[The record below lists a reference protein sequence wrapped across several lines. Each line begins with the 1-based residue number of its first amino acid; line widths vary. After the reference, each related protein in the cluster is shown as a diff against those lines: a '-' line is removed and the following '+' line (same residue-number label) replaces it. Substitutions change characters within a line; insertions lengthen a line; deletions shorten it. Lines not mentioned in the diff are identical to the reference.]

1 MSREAAQHVE
11 MNNPDQNVHQ
21 EDEQKQEICL
31 FSIWQDSP
39 ATAEAGGRHLIVDD
53 GLRPLLNS
61 DCVHPLGPT
70 EHEES
75 CLTVVPPGQQRP
87 HHGPK
92 AEQVSPGAVNLRTF
106 GWVSPNMDFSFRGHS
121 RTKLPN
127 PVLQQKGS
135 WSNWPVRGT
144 LASFTATLQQLA
156 KASSHD
162 WGFPRASHPL
172 KILKI

>member
-92 AEQVSPGAVNLRTF
+92 AEQVSPGAVNLTTF

-121 RTKLPN
+121 LTKLPKPSSAAERLLVQLDGPRN
-127 PVLQQKGS
+127 FGQLHGHP
-135 WSNWPVRGT
+135 
-144 LASFTATLQQLA
+144 ATTCE
-156 KASSHD
+156 
-162 WGFPRASHPL
+162 G
-172 KILKI
+172 ILS